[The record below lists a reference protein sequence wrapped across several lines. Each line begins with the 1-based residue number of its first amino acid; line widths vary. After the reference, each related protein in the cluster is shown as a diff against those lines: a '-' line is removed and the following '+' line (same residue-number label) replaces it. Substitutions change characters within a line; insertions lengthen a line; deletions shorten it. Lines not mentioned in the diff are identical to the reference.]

1 MITVVPPNPG
11 FDAVVPCLAD
21 DPGFE

>member
-11 FDAVVPCLAD
+11 FDADVPCLAD